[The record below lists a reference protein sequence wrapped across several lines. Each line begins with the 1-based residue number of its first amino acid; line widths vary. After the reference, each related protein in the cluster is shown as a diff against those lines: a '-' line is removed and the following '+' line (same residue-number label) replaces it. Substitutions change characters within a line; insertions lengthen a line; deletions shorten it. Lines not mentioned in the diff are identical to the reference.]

1 MENYG
6 DAIGHL
12 FMASELGAHA
22 TMKKFLK
29 KQLIKAP
36 PPKAYLP
43 IEKIK

>member
-22 TMKKFLK
+22 TMKEFFKE
-29 KQLIKAP
+29 AVN
-36 PPKAYLP
+36 
-43 IEKIK
+43 